1 MAKSTDTGMNRTGV
15 AISPVRC
22 EAMMSIPGQQEDA
35 APPDNMKAA
44 GIRRAYMED
53 SGIIGNVPPPASMK
67 GAATTAKEML
77 KGNKPTVFIDKLG
90 ERLAFE
96 RTGVRLYDAL
106 ITKYDVLGSWDG
118 GPTREDLEH
127 HRDEELSHF
136 KLVQQC
142 IEQLGADPTAMT
154 PSADLVGLE
163 GMGVLKTITDSRTT
177 LSEALHAQLIAERTD
192 VDGWNLLIDLA
203 EAAGQTELANN
214 FREAEEREEEHAA
227 SVKSWVTAAVREDM
241 GRELGNAQEQ
251 PPAGGG

>member
-15 AISPVRC
+15 AVSPARC
-22 EAMMSIPGQQEDA
+22 EAMLNIPGQSNDA
-35 APPDNMKAA
+35 AAPDNMKAA

-53 SGIIGNVPPPASMK
+53 SGILGNVPPPTSMK

-106 ITKYDVLGSWDG
+106 INKFDVLGSWDG
-118 GPTREDLEH
+118 GPSREDLEH
-127 HRDEELSHF
+127 NRDEELAHF
-136 KLVQQC
+136 KLVQEC
-142 IEQLGADPTAMT
+142 MEQLGADPTAMT
-154 PSADLVGLE
+154 PSADLAGLE

-177 LSEALHAQLIAERTD
+177 LAEALHAQLIAERTD
-192 VDGWNLLIDLA
+192 VDGWNMLIDLA
-203 EAAGQTELANN
+203 EAAGQTDLAGQ
-214 FREAEEREEEHAA
+214 FREAEEREEEHATH
-227 SVKSWVTAAVREDM
+227 VMTWVTAAVREDM